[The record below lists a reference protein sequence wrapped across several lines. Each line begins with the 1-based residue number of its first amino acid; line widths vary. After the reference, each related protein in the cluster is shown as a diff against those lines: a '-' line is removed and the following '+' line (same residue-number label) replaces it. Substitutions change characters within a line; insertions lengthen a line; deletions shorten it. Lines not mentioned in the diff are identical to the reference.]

1 MKYEGGHWQIE
12 AEWKKNVKHT
22 QIFDP
27 FEWIITVIHIFVRM
41 QSQVIDFYGIHKF
54 IYVLFIAAD
63 TSCLDINSWF
73 TISSSGELISPTQNY
88 NLQPKNWGTS
98 ANINRIGVHFP
109 IVCIFSGLN
118 CGSILPSNEQK
129 TQIKSTSIC
138 IFILL
143 FSFRSFGFLLA
154 LWLRSKFSNSIKFYI
169 FPATQRFYFFSSSV
183 FLHWNKSSYY
193 SSKSNDET

>member
-1 MKYEGGHWQIE
+1 
-12 AEWKKNVKHT
+12 
-22 QIFDP
+22 
-27 FEWIITVIHIFVRM
+27 M

-63 TSCLDINSWF
+63 TSCLDINSRF

-169 FPATQRFYFFSSSV
+169 FPATQRFHFFSSGFFTLEQVKLLQLEIKRRNVARWANGVWWSSRTKGW
-183 FLHWNKSSYY
+183 LTDCAMNNKGNRPTS
-193 SSKSNDET
+193 